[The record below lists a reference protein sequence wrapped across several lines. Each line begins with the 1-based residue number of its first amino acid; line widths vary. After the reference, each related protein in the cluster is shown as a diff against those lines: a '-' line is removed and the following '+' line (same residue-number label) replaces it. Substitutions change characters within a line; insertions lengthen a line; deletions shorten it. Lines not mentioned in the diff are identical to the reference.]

1 MAAHPITTV
10 LGPRE
15 LDGDASVDTHAN
27 VDPHVYVDPNV
38 YVDAHAHLW
47 ISRVEGGPADAPV
60 LDDAPAIRDEL
71 AAFAAAGGRA
81 AIDCQPPGAGRD
93 ARRLVWLAEQTGV
106 AVVAATGFHLR
117 RYHAEADSPW
127 TRDADLLVDRFTA
140 ELTVGMEDPDGGRLA
155 ARAGVV
161 KAAHAGTLGRDG
173 ERMLV
178 AAAAAAHAAGALL
191 VIHTERGAGVE
202 GLAAL
207 LLEQP
212 LPAASVMLCHVDKR
226 PDARLHAEL
235 ARAGFLLEYDTFMRP
250 KYAPRDNVWPLLEA
264 LLADGHERSI
274 ACALDLADHALWR
287 FGGDPV
293 GMAGL
298 PDVVAPELRRRGAGP
313 AQVRRLTGANVVD
326 RLQAAAAT
334 APAAT
339 APAATAPA
347 ATGPAATAPA
357 ATAPDPRAS
366 MARSA

>member
-15 LDGDASVDTHAN
+15 LDGDG
-27 VDPHVYVDPNV
+27 

-47 ISRVEGGPADAPV
+47 ISRVEGGAADAPV
-60 LDDAPAIRDEL
+60 LDDAEAIRGEL

-93 ARRLVWLAEQTGV
+93 ARRLVWLAQQTGV
-106 AVVAATGFHLR
+106 ALVAATGFHLR
-117 RYHAEADSPW
+117 RYHPEADSPW
-127 TRDADLLVDRFTA
+127 TRDADLLVEQFTA
-140 ELTVGMEDPDGGRLA
+140 ELTVGMEDPDGRRLT

-212 LPAASVMLCHVDKR
+212 LPSASVMLCHVDKR

-235 ARAGFLLEYDTFMRP
+235 ARAGFLLEYDTFLRP
-250 KYAPRDNVWPLLEA
+250 KYDPRDHVWPLLET

-274 ACALDLADHALWR
+274 ACGLDLADHALWR

-298 PDVVAPELRRRGAGP
+298 PDVVAPELRHRGASA
-313 AQVRRLTGANVVD
+313 AQVRRLTGANVLE

-334 APAAT
+334 AAEPAAGPA
-339 APAATAPA
+339 APAAAPA
-347 ATGPAATAPA
+347 PATALG
-357 ATAPDPRAS
+357 PRARL
-366 MARSA
+366 AHSA